1 MDCPLKDEEIFSSD
15 DEDSDSEGGFPQVAA
30 YKSREPCSLS
40 YSSHSSLP
48 TSTTPSSCGS
58 SPLLGGLDTMEH
70 TIDRPVFQVCAG
82 LKGLGQ
88 PRTWPPQT
96 NTSYDTMAKKEP
108 AGPTHGTA

>member
-1 MDCPLKDEEIFSSD
+1 MDCPLN

-48 TSTTPSSCGS
+48 TSTS
-58 SPLLGGLDTMEH
+58 LGGLDTMEH

-96 NTSYDTMAKKEP
+96 NTNYDTMAKKEP
-108 AGPTHGTA
+108 AGPTHGTAQHNLHITD

>member
-1 MDCPLKDEEIFSSD
+1 MNCPLN
-15 DEDSDSEGGFPQVAA
+15 DEDSNSEGGFPQVAA

-40 YSSHSSLP
+40 YSSLP
-48 TSTTPSSCGS
+48 TSTS
-58 SPLLGGLDTMEH
+58 LGGLDTMEH
-70 TIDRPVFQVCAG
+70 TIDRPVCQVCAG

-108 AGPTHGTA
+108 AGPTHGTAQHNLHITD